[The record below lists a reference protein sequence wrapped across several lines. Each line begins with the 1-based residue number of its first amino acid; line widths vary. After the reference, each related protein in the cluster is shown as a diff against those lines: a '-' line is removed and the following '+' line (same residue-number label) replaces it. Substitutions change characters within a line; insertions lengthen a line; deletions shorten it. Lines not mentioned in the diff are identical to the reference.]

1 MSVGWPPVSMILIC
15 NMLLSLL
22 HKALVALLRGLC
34 IWDEPLHVNRPSTL
48 LINPFQLDLHV
59 RHNSKLGFI

>member
-1 MSVGWPPVSMILIC
+1 MSIGWPPVGMIFIC

-22 HKALVALLRGLC
+22 HKALVALLRLC
-34 IWDEPLHVNRPSTL
+34 IWYEPLHVNRPSTL

-59 RHNSKLGFI
+59 RHNSLLGFI